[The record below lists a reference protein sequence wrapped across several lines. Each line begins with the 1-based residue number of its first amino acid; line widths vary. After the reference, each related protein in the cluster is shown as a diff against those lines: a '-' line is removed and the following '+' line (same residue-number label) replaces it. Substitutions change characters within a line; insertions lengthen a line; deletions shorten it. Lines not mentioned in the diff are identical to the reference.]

1 MSAEIGSDEVWLEV
15 ICLANLE
22 IAGSP
27 RNIFRYSLKCL
38 IVGVEH
44 WMDSS
49 RAIRKVQS
57 NSEYYYFIAWESVR
71 SG

>member
-27 RNIFRYSLKCL
+27 RNIFRYSGL
-38 IVGVEH
+38 IVSGG
-44 WMDSS
+44 
-49 RAIRKVQS
+49 RALVGLGGSNTIGPIKLRIPVTRKS
-57 NSEYYYFIAWESVR
+57 T
-71 SG
+71 

>member
-27 RNIFRYSLKCL
+27 RNIFRYSGL
-38 IVGVEH
+38 IVSGG
-44 WMDSS
+44 
-49 RAIRKVQS
+49 RALVGFERSNPFGPIKLRIPVTRKS
-57 NSEYYYFIAWESVR
+57 T
-71 SG
+71 

>member
-27 RNIFRYSLKCL
+27 RNIFRYSGL
-38 IVGVEH
+38 IVSGG
-44 WMDSS
+44 
-49 RAIRKVQS
+49 RALDGFEWRKPFGPPKLRIPVTRKS
-57 NSEYYYFIAWESVR
+57 T
-71 SG
+71 